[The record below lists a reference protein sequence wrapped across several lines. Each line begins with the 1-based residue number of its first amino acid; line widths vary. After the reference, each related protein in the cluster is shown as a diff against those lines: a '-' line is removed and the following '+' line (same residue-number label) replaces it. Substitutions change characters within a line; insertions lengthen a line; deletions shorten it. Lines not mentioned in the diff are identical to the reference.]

1 MSFVEKI
8 TGTHKHDKMS
18 IHQLKNELISQILK
32 IDNQDFLLNIQE
44 RIHKHLN
51 PKELYSVNL
60 AQILAHPTKDTAP
73 TFVKFREQEK
83 EVKSWKD
90 LYSTVIIWVLDMH
103 NIKAL
108 DRPIPDHYQGTKYAV
123 ANEPIHANGKHF
135 HSEVQHGDLF
145 IEGHGNTEH
154 HLKTL
159 QFIFKSFQLNS
170 QELEIK
176 FLGPSGS
183 DPLIKVTF
191 Q

>member
-1 MSFVEKI
+1 MN
-8 TGTHKHDKMS
+8 THE
-18 IHQLKNELISQILK
+18 LKNTLIGQVLK
-32 IDNQDFLLNIQE
+32 IDDQDFLLNLQQ

-60 AQILAHPTKDTAP
+60 GQILAHPTKDTTP

-103 NIKAL
+103 NVKAL
-108 DRPIPDHYQGTKYAV
+108 DRPIPDHYQGSKYAV
-123 ANEPIHANGKHF
+123 SNKPIHANGKHF
-135 HSEVQHGDLF
+135 HSEVQHGALF

-159 QFIFKSFQLNS
+159 QFIFRSFQLNS

-176 FLGPSGS
+176 FLGPPDSNS
-183 DPLIKVTF
+183 SAKITF